1 MAGAKLGDQLREH
14 YLAAILVQDQ
24 AFFDRIGPGEIV
36 TRAGKDIN
44 LIRVGLGEK
53 LGYLTWS
60 LAIILAVRA
69 ANLPYVDILSRP
81 HPWPWR
87 LKILRSYA
95 PPHHL

>member
-1 MAGAKLGDQLREH
+1 MAGAKLGDLLREQ

-44 LIRVGLGEK
+44 LIRTGLGEK

-60 LAIILAVRA
+60 LAIILAVRQCL
-69 ANLPYVDILSRP
+69 NPVFGILCGPLPQSY
-81 HPWPWR
+81 
-87 LKILRSYA
+87 RSGTSTIFHNV
-95 PPHHL
+95 PR